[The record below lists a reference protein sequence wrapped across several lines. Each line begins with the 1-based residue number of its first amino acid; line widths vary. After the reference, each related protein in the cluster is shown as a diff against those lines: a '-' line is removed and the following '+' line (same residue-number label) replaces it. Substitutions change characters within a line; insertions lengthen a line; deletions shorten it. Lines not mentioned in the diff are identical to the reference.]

1 MEIRWPAP
9 FTDCVLAGG
18 QRGCVC
24 RTQQPASAV
33 EKYAAI
39 VQKLQL
45 SEAQVAQVIELQKAV
60 LAKLE
65 G

>member
-1 MEIRWPAP
+1 MERCWPAP
-9 FTDCVLAGG
+9 FTDSFLAGG
-18 QRGCVC
+18 QIGCVY
-24 RTQQPASAV
+24 RSQQPASV
-33 EKYAAI
+33 EAQYAAM

-45 SEAQVAQVIELQKAV
+45 SEAQVAQVIELQKTV